1 MKLSEFLFNKLMDE
15 VQPPPAN
22 MVKTLGRVIGGFPRV
37 PTVKEIEEWIV
48 EWYMSEFTQI
58 GCGKSN
64 IPRAP
69 PSWLAN
75 WRKNE

>member
-37 PTVKEIEEWIV
+37 PTSKEIEEWIV
-48 EWYMSEFTQI
+48 EWYMSEFTEI
-58 GCGKSN
+58 GCGKGNNS
-64 IPRAP
+64 RAP

-75 WRKNE
+75 WRKK